1 MLISLKKIYKDYYK
15 GDMSVPV
22 LKDINL
28 DVEKGDYLAI
38 MGPSGSGK
46 STLMNILGCLDTPT
60 KGNYDF
66 DGKNILLMN
75 DRELAKLRNSS
86 IGFVFQR
93 FNLLNEETA
102 LQNVML
108 PLRSSDVPA
117 ARRRDKA
124 MEALKTVGLED
135 RANFKPM
142 QLSGGQCQRVA
153 IARAIVT
160 NPSLL
165 LADEPTGALD
175 TKSGEQI
182 MGIFDEL
189 NRRGVTVIM
198 ITHEEH
204 IAGFARK
211 VMYLLDGELSGS
223 MNGYSKGGDAG

>member
-108 PLRSSDVPA
+108 PLRYSDVPA
-117 ARRRDKA
+117 ARRSPAKIMGKA
-124 MEALKTVGLED
+124 LGKTTLFMVFHQLALKLTATL
-135 RANFKPM
+135 M
-142 QLSGGQCQRVA
+142 SRVS
-153 IARAIVT
+153 T
-160 NPSLL
+160 FFTPL
-165 LADEPTGALD
+165 
-175 TKSGEQI
+175 
-182 MGIFDEL
+182 
-189 NRRGVTVIM
+189 
-198 ITHEEH
+198 
-204 IAGFARK
+204 
-211 VMYLLDGELSGS
+211 
-223 MNGYSKGGDAG
+223 

>member
-108 PLRSSDVPA
+108 PLRYSDVPA
-117 ARRRDKA
+117 ARRRDKT

>member
-38 MGPSGSGK
+38 MGPSGPGK

-108 PLRSSDVPA
+108 PLRYSDVPA